1 MPNLYLENGKSGGC
15 MLKSRIETIETGLK
29 SMQGMNPAFATSRG
43 LGLGEV
49 LLFVSLGGVDGRPR
63 ISQSL
68 PRLRWRRFWHA
79 CGIVGAAAH
88 VARLHFSGD
97 HLEDVWNLW
106 RGTSW
111 SALIICCLAEGFA
124 SCSGC
129 HGLTYSYLL
138 TRRVTHIAALLRL
151 CKADCLLK

>member
-1 MPNLYLENGKSGGC
+1 

-63 ISQSL
+63 ISPSL

-79 CGIVGAAAH
+79 CCIVGAAAH

-106 RGTSW
+106 RNILV
-111 SALIICCLAEGFA
+111 SAGYMLSGGEIRKLQRLPRSGIFIFAYSQGDSRCFVAEVAQG
-124 SCSGC
+124 
-129 HGLTYSYLL
+129 
-138 TRRVTHIAALLRL
+138 
-151 CKADCLLK
+151 